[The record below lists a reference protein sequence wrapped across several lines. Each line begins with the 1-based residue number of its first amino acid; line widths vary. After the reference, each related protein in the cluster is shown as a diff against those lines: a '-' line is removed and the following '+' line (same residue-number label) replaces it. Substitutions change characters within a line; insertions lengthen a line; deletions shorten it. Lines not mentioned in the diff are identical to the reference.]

1 MICLLGVRCPAE
13 ESRETA
19 RRLLAFS
26 VRLVWGWTELPP
38 MDRTGRGKPFFPGRP
53 GRQFSLSHAG
63 GLAVCALSDG
73 GPVGV
78 DVEPVRPHA
87 AGLPAYVMTPEELAA
102 FDGRWEDFARV
113 WTLKEAWVKYLGRSV
128 WPPRTAPVP
137 PPVPH
142 RSYAG
147 PGWRA
152 ALCAAPGAG
161 ALPDSVRWLSLP
173 PEDGTFSR
181 P

>member
-1 MICLLGVRCPAE
+1 MIRLLGTRCPPE
-13 ESRETA
+13 QSRETA

-26 VRLVWGWTELPP
+26 VCLVWGWTELPP
-38 MDRTGRGKPFFPGRP
+38 MDRTELGKPFFPSHPDRW
-53 GRQFSLSHAG
+53 FNLSHAG

-87 AGLPAYVMTPEELAA
+87 AGLPAYVMTPDELAA
-102 FDGRWEDFARV
+102 FDGSWEDFARV
-113 WTLKEAWVKYLGRSV
+113 WTLKEAYAKYLGRSI

-147 PGWRA
+147 SDWRA
-152 ALCAAPGAG
+152 ALCAHPAAG
-161 ALPDSVRWLSLP
+161 ALPDAVQWLSPDALSSS
-173 PEDGTFSR
+173 E
-181 P
+181 

>member
-1 MICLLGVRCPAE
+1 MIRLLGTRCPPE

-26 VRLVWGWTELPP
+26 VRLAWGWTELPP
-38 MDRTGRGKPFFPGRP
+38 TDRTELGKPFFPGRP
-53 GRQFSLSHAG
+53 DRGFNLSHAG
-63 GLAVCALSDG
+63 DLAVCALSDG

-78 DVEPVRPHA
+78 DVEPVRPHGP
-87 AGLPAYVMTPEELAA
+87 GLPAYVMTPDELAA
-102 FDGRWEDFARV
+102 FDGSWEDFARV
-113 WTLKEAWVKYLGRSV
+113 WTLKEAYAKYLGRSI

-147 PGWRA
+147 PDWRA
-152 ALCAAPGAG
+152 ALCAHPAAG
-161 ALPDSVRWLSLP
+161 ALPDAVQWLSFS
-173 PEDGTFSR
+173 PEDGAFSL